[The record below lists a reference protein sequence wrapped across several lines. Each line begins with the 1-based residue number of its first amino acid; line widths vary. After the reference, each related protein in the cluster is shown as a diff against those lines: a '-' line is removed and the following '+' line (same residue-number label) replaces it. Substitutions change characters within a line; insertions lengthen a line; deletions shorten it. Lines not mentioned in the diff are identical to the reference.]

1 MCTSTLQEQ
10 FLMADDQGYSFS
22 SWTSFI
28 EESQI
33 RALLKYKVHYY
44 FAGGKPGIMPTDI
57 FAQIMQD
64 LGAKYKEDP
73 KLALEDF
80 NYGPTG
86 GQPWF
91 RKTLAKR
98 LRDVRSIPIDRET
111 GWENVSITTGS
122 QQALYALLDTLIDP
136 GDVIITPSP
145 AYLGFLVPAVKLG
158 ARVISVP
165 TDLDGMIPEYVEKA
179 IHASKV
185 KFGKIPDL
193 VYVVP
198 DSDNPKGTTL
208 PQNRRQALFDM
219 CESHNIL
226 LIEDSAYAEIQ
237 FKKNPKPI
245 KVLDKE
251 NHRVAYLGTTSKE
264 AAVLRVGYSVLPTH
278 VRDQVLKDK
287 GHLDLCTSSLVQRIL
302 DEYYRNHI
310 DEAMRKAMPLY
321 KARYEAMAK
330 AMDASFPEGERT
342 HPTGGFFIWW
352 KSAKEDFDSSAFMEE
367 VAIPNEVLYVPGGAF
382 YPIVGHKL
390 TENGTDLEPSKPEH
404 NTMRLGFSYRS
415 PEIISEGVEL
425 LGNLLSEKQ

>member
-1 MCTSTLQEQ
+1 
-10 FLMADDQGYSFS
+10 MANEKGYSFS

-33 RALLKYKVHYY
+33 RSLLKYKVHYY
-44 FAGGKPGIMPTDI
+44 FAGGKPGIIPTEI
-57 FAQIMQD
+57 FGQIMQD

-73 KLALEDF
+73 KMALEDL

-91 RKTLAKR
+91 LKTLAKR
-98 LRDVRSIPIDRET
+98 LCDVRSIPIDCDT
-111 GWENVSITTGS
+111 GWENVSITNGS
-122 QQALYALLDTLIDP
+122 QQALYALLDTVIDP
-136 GDVIITPSP
+136 GDVIVTPSP

-158 ARVISVP
+158 ARIITVP

-179 IHASKV
+179 IYASKQ
-185 KFGKIPDL
+185 KFGKIPDM

-208 PQNRRQALFDM
+208 PQNRRQALFDL

-237 FKKNPKPI
+237 FKKTPKPI
-245 KVLDKE
+245 KVLDKD
-251 NHRVAYLGTTSKE
+251 NTRVAYLGTTSKE

-287 GHLDLCTSSLVQRIL
+287 GYLDLCTATLVQRIL
-302 DEYYRNHI
+302 DEYYQNYI
-310 DEAMRKAMPLY
+310 DDAMRTGIPLY

-342 HPTGGFFIWW
+342 DPTGGFFIWW
-352 KSAKEDFDSSAFMEE
+352 QSAKENFDSKKFMEE
-367 VAIPNEVLYVPGGAF
+367 FAIPNEILYVPGGAF

-390 TENGTDLEPSKPEH
+390 GLNGTDLIPSKPEH
-404 NTMRLGFSYRS
+404 NTMRLGFSYRN
-415 PEIISEGVEL
+415 PEIITEGIER
-425 LGNLLSEKQ
+425 LGKLLSEHQ